1 MNFLLI
7 FQNKNW
13 KEAFHLKIQQPPGVN
28 QERIFPLRERGT
40 ETTSFQQLLQENQLG
55 FSKERLQGLLKE
67 IDQHGS
73 RLSRSQTIEDL
84 LAFKQ
89 TIRNYLQEVVQHGYS
104 LEEHKG
110 FHPNGREKRLIIVK
124 QVDQHLL
131 ELSETIMEKQATSVE
146 LLEKI
151 GEIKGLL
158 VNIYL

>member
-1 MNFLLI
+1 
-7 FQNKNW
+7 
-13 KEAFHLKIQQPPGVN
+13 LKIQQNSGIS
-28 QERIFPLRERGT
+28 QERFFPLRERGT
-40 ETTSFQQLLQENQLG
+40 EAASFQKLLQENQAG
-55 FSKERLQGLLKE
+55 FSKERLQVLLKE
-67 IDQHGS
+67 IDQHGH

-89 TIRNYLQEVVQHGYS
+89 TIRTYLQEVVQHGYS

-110 FHPNGREKRLIIVK
+110 FHPNGREKRLIMVK

-131 ELSETIMEKQATSVE
+131 ELSETILEKQATSVE

>member
-1 MNFLLI
+1 
-7 FQNKNW
+7 
-13 KEAFHLKIQQPPGVN
+13 VN
-28 QERIFPLRERGT
+28 QERIFPLRDRGT
-40 ETTSFQQLLQENQLG
+40 EGTSFQQMLQENQLG
-55 FSKERLQGLLKE
+55 FSKERLQVLLKE

-110 FHPNGREKRLIIVK
+110 FHPNGREKRLIMVK
-124 QVDQHLL
+124 EVDTHLL
-131 ELSETIMEKQATSVE
+131 ELSETILEKQATSVQ